1 MLMRERAAPV
11 PQSGS
16 GAITPTTPQRT
27 PSSAMLLAAIH
38 LGERE
43 SQRPEGWWRN
53 PSLRGRFIGR
63 RHFQNDIFLAGLA
76 AKYQRERKPG
86 LCKCRGH
93 IRWCRYVTF
102 AVVAE
107 LKYRIV
113 GDL

>member
-11 PQSGS
+11 PQSGPA
-16 GAITPTTPQRT
+16 AITPTTPQRT

-53 PSLRGRFIGR
+53 PSLRCRFIGR

-76 AKYQRERKPG
+76 AKYEREGSPG
-86 LCKCRGH
+86 SASC
-93 IRWCRYVTF
+93 
-102 AVVAE
+102 
-107 LKYRIV
+107 V
-113 GDL
+113 GTSDGADT